1 MILYLDSSAL
11 VKRYVA
17 EPGSDDVLSLMTE
30 ARAAATSLI
39 ARSEISAAL
48 AKAVRLKVLSRND
61 ATTALQ
67 VFRSQWPDIIR
78 VQLTETLVAE
88 ADALA
93 WTHALRGY
101 DAVHL
106 ASAIFWQETIDEP
119 VTVVTFDRQL
129 WDGARRSNLPVFPPR
144 SPPTAAEK
152 RIQCSG

>member
-78 VQLTETLVAE
+78 VQLTETRVAE

-129 WDGARRSNLPVFPPR
+129 WDGARRSNLPVFPP
-144 SPPTAAEK
+144 A
-152 RIQCSG
+152 